1 LSPNLILL
9 VFKRYFYLCS
19 VCADFPILDLPV
31 ELGEIAAAQNIPEK
45 FLIQILQRLKAA
57 HIVGSSRGVA
67 GGYFLAKDPASI
79 TIADVVR
86 AVDSTIF
93 ENPVAAEGAKS
104 TKGRE
109 LLLRVWSALSDRIAG
124 QLEQITFERLS
135 NDLKDEQLTYY
146 I

>member
-1 LSPNLILL
+1 MRLPAKVEYACMAVLELSL
-9 VFKRYFYLCS
+9 RYAIN
-19 VCADFPILDLPV
+19 VPV
-31 ELGEIAAAQNIPEK
+31 QLGEIAAAQSIPEK

-57 HIVGSSRGVA
+57 HIVGSSRGAA
-67 GGYFLAKDPASI
+67 GGYFLARDPASI

-93 ENPVAAEGAKS
+93 EKPGEVEGAKN
-104 TKGRE
+104 TPGRE
-109 LLLRVWSALSDRIAG
+109 LILRTWNALGDIIAG

-135 NDLKDEQLTYY
+135 NDLKNGQLTYY

>member
-1 LSPNLILL
+1 MRLPAKVEYACMAVLELSLRHVGN
-9 VFKRYFYLCS
+9 V
-19 VCADFPILDLPV
+19 PV
-31 ELGEIAAAQNIPEK
+31 QLGEIAAAQNIPEK
-45 FLIQILQRLKAA
+45 FLTQIFQRLKAA
-57 HIVGSSRGVA
+57 QIVSSSRGVA

-93 ENPVAAEGAKS
+93 ENPLATEGAKS
-104 TKGRE
+104 TKGRD
-109 LLLRVWSALSDRIAG
+109 LLLRTWSALSDSIAG

-135 NDLKDEQLTYY
+135 NDLKEGQLTYD

>member
-1 LSPNLILL
+1 MRLPAKVEYACMAVLELS
-9 VFKRYFYLCS
+9 VRY
-19 VCADFPILDLPV
+19 ARNLPV
-31 ELGEIAAAQNIPEK
+31 QLGEIASAQNIPEK
-45 FLIQILQRLKAA
+45 FLIQILQKLKAA
-57 HIVGSSRGVA
+57 HIVSSSRGSA

-93 ENPVAAEGAKS
+93 EKPKAESPKNTPGK
-104 TKGRE
+104 E
-109 LLLRVWSALSDRIAG
+109 LILRTWNTLSNIIAV

-135 NDLKDEQLTYY
+135 NDLKNEQLTYN

>member
-1 LSPNLILL
+1 MRLPAKVEYACMAVLELS
-9 VFKRYFYLCS
+9 FRY
-19 VCADFPILDLPV
+19 AHNLPV
-31 ELGEIAAAQNIPEK
+31 QLGEIASAQNIPEK
-45 FLIQILQRLKAA
+45 FLIQILQKLKAA
-57 HIVGSSRGVA
+57 QIVSSSRGSA

-93 ENPVAAEGAKS
+93 EKPGEAESPKNTPGK
-104 TKGRE
+104 E
-109 LLLRVWSALSDRIAG
+109 LILRTWNTLSNIIVV

-135 NDLKDEQLTYY
+135 NDLKEGQLTYD

>member
-1 LSPNLILL
+1 MRLPAKVEYACMAVLELSL
-9 VFKRYFYLCS
+9 RY
-19 VCADFPILDLPV
+19 VGNVPV
-31 ELGEIAAAQNIPEK
+31 QLGEIAAAQNIPEK
-45 FLIQILQRLKAA
+45 FLTQIFQRLKAA
-57 HIVGSSRGVA
+57 QIVSSSRGVA

-93 ENPVAAEGAKS
+93 ENPLASEGAKS

-109 LLLRVWSALSDRIAG
+109 LLLRTWSALSDIITG

-135 NDLKDEQLTYY
+135 NDLKEGQLTYD